1 MQTLLELH
9 EHIFRKG
16 VLKNVNS
23 FQYIN
28 SFLKKYILHFK
39 MQVHFLK
46 NRIFF
51 QKAQTHFKLQNH
63 FLKYADT
70 L

>member
-28 SFLKKYILHFK
+28 SFFKKYKHFK

-46 NRIFF
+46 NSIFF
-51 QKAQTHFKLQNH
+51 QKAQTHFKLHNH
-63 FLKYADT
+63 FLKHTDT
-70 L
+70 F